1 MMMIID
7 INKIGAACGQVEWFD
22 DDDDDDDIYIYY
34 DEVSVC
40 LCAYNEK
47 SSLSPSELS
56 AGGAKRDARQA
67 LPAVGRL
74 WPSDDDDDDD
84 DDEQD

>member
-1 MMMIID
+1 MMMMMMM
-7 INKIGAACGQVEWFD
+7 
-22 DDDDDDDIYIYY
+22 IYIYY

-74 WPSDDDDDDD
+74 WPSDDDGHDDGNDND
-84 DDEQD
+84 ITNNENNDNDNGNDGRCIRG